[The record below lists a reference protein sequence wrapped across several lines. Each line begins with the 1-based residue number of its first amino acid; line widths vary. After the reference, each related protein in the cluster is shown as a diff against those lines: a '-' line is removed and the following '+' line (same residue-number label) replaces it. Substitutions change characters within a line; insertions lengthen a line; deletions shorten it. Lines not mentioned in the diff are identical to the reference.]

1 MCDSVSYVSK
11 LLGWEKSWIKNNII
25 RYKGWYKD
33 TLYFSLFPLKELKMG
48 ESIYNIT
55 ENLKDI
61 NEIKLYVEEL
71 LKSVLNKKGKRV
83 KIINVIKNEINSYRS
98 KREAAKDIK
107 ADSNSIYNRNKLLR
121 GIYKIEILD

>member
-1 MCDSVSYVSK
+1 
-11 LLGWEKSWIKNNII
+11 
-25 RYKGWYKD
+25 
-33 TLYFSLFPLKELKMG
+33 LFPLKELKMG